1 MCILHIK
8 STTKPNIFVNGPIA
22 QWKNVGLQS
31 ERVVNQIPH
40 VSPCASLKLGAR
52 SHQDSSE
59 AAQAVTLGFK
69 GIIEEMMIE

>member
-1 MCILHIK
+1 MKVIVIHNT
-8 STTKPNIFVNGPIA
+8 SFNESWTDYN
-22 QWKNVGLQS
+22 
-31 ERVVNQIPH
+31 VVNQIPH
-40 VSPCASLKLGAR
+40 VSPCASLELGAR